1 MKFKIYNNCT
11 VCKKKILKKNKFKFD
26 KFPITEIFLNKPKS
40 NKKTNFKQQLNYCNN
55 CDHLSLGHHYEASNF
70 YNDTYLNSSHSFSN
84 LHSNKIFF
92 DFIGKHIQ
100 NRKYKV
106 VEFGANDL
114 NLAKNFLNKASI
126 ITAIDPCVAEDNKF
140 KRIRCIKKIA
150 ENVKSHE
157 IGYIPEIVLC
167 SHTLEHVENPFN
179 FLKHIFKNGDSNTKY
194 FFQFPSCESIIERRA
209 FDQIHHQ
216 HLNLFSLN
224 SITQILNK
232 LGLCVI
238 DYDKNEHHYGA
249 SMVYFK
255 VKKDIK
261 KQKFVKKKINLSKK
275 FNEYEAYML
284 NIINIIKG
292 YKKKRNKIYAIGA
305 SLMTPI
311 LNYQLKGVL
320 DLTDNI
326 LDDDKRKF
334 NKYFPNIKSKIKSLK
349 RTNLTD
355 AVVIIASTAS
365 SITTRKLISIVDNKK
380 AKIII
385 VPTLSF

>member
-1 MKFKIYNNCT
+1 
-11 VCKKKILKKNKFKFD
+11 
-26 KFPITEIFLNKPKS
+26 
-40 NKKTNFKQQLNYCNN
+40 
-55 CDHLSLGHHYEASNF
+55 
-70 YNDTYLNSSHSFSN
+70 
-84 LHSNKIFF
+84 
-92 DFIGKHIQ
+92 
-100 NRKYKV
+100 
-106 VEFGANDL
+106 
-114 NLAKNFLNKASI
+114 
-126 ITAIDPCVAEDNKF
+126 
-140 KRIRCIKKIA
+140 
-150 ENVKSHE
+150 
-157 IGYIPEIVLC
+157 
-167 SHTLEHVENPFN
+167 
-179 FLKHIFKNGDSNTKY
+179 
-194 FFQFPSCESIIERRA
+194 
-209 FDQIHHQ
+209 
-216 HLNLFSLN
+216 
-224 SITQILNK
+224 
-232 LGLCVI
+232 
-238 DYDKNEHHYGA
+238 
-249 SMVYFK
+249 MVYFK